1 MGRPDRALT
10 ATRQAGSAAAPWD
23 RVDDERSRRAEVTL
37 VTSDWEHIVQRHPY
51 IGVGPSILLNA
62 VADPDARVAGRVERE
77 AWFYVRRAGPSAWIR
92 VVVHYK
98 EDRGT
103 IVTAFPR
110 RSFP

>member
-1 MGRPDRALT
+1 MTARSNAKAPPICGLT
-10 ATRQAGSAAAPWD
+10 GVAEGVSRFNSGLTPPPPGKAAP
-23 RVDDERSRRAEVTL
+23 
-37 VTSDWEHIVQRHPY
+37 
-51 IGVGPSILLNA
+51 
-62 VADPDARVAGRVERE
+62 DPDARVAGRVERE